1 MNGRHIPFFMS
12 HHHIADLR
20 QLSIVD
26 SPLIFILAS
35 ESNILSLEV
44 SYLIKSLRGLAMQ
57 PHKLRSKRILA
68 GREDLKALEYAL
80 YHSMGYTQEEL
91 GRALVAVV
99 NSWSEILPGH
109 YHLRG
114 VGEAV
119 KSGIRAGGGTPIEF
133 NTIGLCDGIAQGHIG
148 MKYVLPSLSLIHI

>member
-1 MNGRHIPFFMS
+1 MNGHHIPFFMS
-12 HHHIADLR
+12 HHQVADLR
-20 QLSIVD
+20 QLPIAD

-35 ESNILSLEV
+35 DSNILSLEA
-44 SYLIKSLRGLAMQ
+44 SYLIESLRGLAMQ

-80 YHSMGYTQEEL
+80 YHSMGYTKEEL
-91 GRALVAVV
+91 EKPLVAVV

-109 YHLRG
+109 YHLRA

-119 KSGIRAGGGTPIEF
+119 KSGIRSGG
-133 NTIGLCDGIAQGHIG
+133 LQ
-148 MKYVLPSLSLIHI
+148 